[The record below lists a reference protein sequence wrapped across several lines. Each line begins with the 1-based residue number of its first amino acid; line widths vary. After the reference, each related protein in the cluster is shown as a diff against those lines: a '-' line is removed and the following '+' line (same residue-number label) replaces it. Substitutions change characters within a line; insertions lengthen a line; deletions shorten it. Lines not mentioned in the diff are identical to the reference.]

1 MHGISESAFLSLMI
15 GLVGWNMSLGQQA
28 LQIDICNTPLK
39 IGYFNQK
46 KKKRVHF
53 D

>member
-1 MHGISESAFLSLMI
+1 
-15 GLVGWNMSLGQQA
+15 MSLGQQA

-46 KKKRVHF
+46 KKQSAF
-53 D
+53 